1 MLTLSVAFLVSF
13 GVTLMVIRYS
23 SLHSHITADWDLDG
37 VQKFHAKPVPRI
49 GGLGIVLALTAAAV
63 GAWIRDPKQV
73 GYPFLLL
80 VVCVLPAFVAGF
92 IEDMTKRVSPRER
105 LLATMA
111 AALAAVY
118 FLNARIVRIDFH
130 LIDLALAFPMVS
142 IVITTVAVAGLAN
155 SINII
160 DGFNGLASMVA
171 MMMFVSLAYVAFHVG
186 DTLILTIAFAMIG
199 AILGFFIWNFPAG
212 HIFLGDG
219 GAYMI
224 GFVLAECSIL
234 LVLRNG
240 SVSAWYPVLMVI
252 YPIFETLF
260 SIYRRRILKGVPAG
274 YPDGVHLHTL
284 IYQRV
289 MRWAV
294 GSKDERHRLRRN
306 SMTSPYLW
314 LLSLMAVLPAT
325 LFWNNEIALLAFVAV
340 FIFFYVWLYW
350 RIVRFQSPRW
360 LIVKKHHRVK
370 RHHEH

>member
-13 GVTLMVIRYS
+13 VVTLMVIRYS

-63 GAWIRDPKQV
+63 AAWIRDPKLV

-118 FLNARIVRIDFH
+118 FLNAKIVRIDIH
-130 LIDLALAFPMVS
+130 LIDLALAFPIVS

-370 RHHEH
+370 KHHEH

>member
-1 MLTLSVAFLVSF
+1 MLTLSIAFLVSF
-13 GVTLMVIRYS
+13 AVTLMVIRYS
-23 SLHSHITADWDLDG
+23 SLHAHITADWDLDG

-63 GAWIRDPKQV
+63 AAWIRDPKQV

-130 LIDLALAFPMVS
+130 LIDLALAFPIVS

-340 FIFFYVWLYW
+340 LSFSMFGSTGALFGSS
-350 RIVRFQSPRW
+350 R
-360 LIVKKHHRVK
+360 RVG
-370 RHHEH
+370 

>member
-13 GVTLMVIRYS
+13 VVTLMVIRYS
-23 SLHSHITADWDLDG
+23 SLHAHITADWDLHG
-37 VQKFHAKPVPRI
+37 VQKFHARPVPRI
-49 GGLGIVLALTAAAV
+49 GGLGIVLAMTAAAV
-63 GAWIRDPKQV
+63 AAWVRDPQV
-73 GYPFLLL
+73 VGHPFLLL
-80 VVCVLPAFVAGF
+80 VVCVMPAFIAGF

-111 AALAAVY
+111 AALVAVY
-118 FLNARIVRIDFH
+118 LLNAKIVRIDIH
-130 LIDLALAFPMVS
+130 LIDMALAIPLIS
-142 IVITTVAVAGLAN
+142 IAITTVAVAGLAN

-171 MMMFVSLAYVAFHVG
+171 MMMFVSLAYVAFRVG

-260 SIYRRRILKGVPAG
+260 SIYRRRVLKGVPAG
-274 YPDGVHLHTL
+274 YPGW
-284 IYQRV
+284 R
-289 MRWAV
+289 A
-294 GSKDERHRLRRN
+294 
-306 SMTSPYLW
+306 SPYPDLPACHA
-314 LLSLMAVLPAT
+314 LGRGQQGRAASAAAQFDDVAVPLAAEPAGGAAGDAVLEQQDRPAG
-325 LFWNNEIALLAFVAV
+325 LCRDFHLLVRVAV
-340 FIFFYVWLYW
+340 LAHRPVPVAALADH
-350 RIVRFQSPRW
+350 
-360 LIVKKHHRVK
+360 KKTPSRK
-370 RHHEH
+370 ETP